1 MARSPLQSD
10 LQLYLKQIN
19 EVPLLSPDEE
29 KQLGWAI
36 INDNDQHAKELM
48 IKANLRLVISISKN
62 YVHRGLPLADLIEEG
77 NIGLIRAVEGFDPA
91 QGARFSTYASWW
103 IKQAIKR
110 TLINAVQPIHIPA
123 YMVELIARWKESSRK
138 LEEQLGRTPGMQEL
152 AKAMKLPLKKLQ
164 IIRRA
169 VKAFHAPS
177 HAPTGDDGEAV
188 DFNDLFQD
196 TRNGN
201 PEERVESREEFRLI
215 LRLLDSIDER
225 DARVLRLR
233 FGLEGQEPLT
243 LKQIGH
249 EVGLTRERVRQIE
262 VEALK
267 RLQQQLQDDRPSR
280 FLRESHRGVRRDP
293 AELRGAIRPTDCP
306 LDRDAALPRH
316 GDGASRPLGR
326 RGRSG
331 GGGREAV

>member
-1 MARSPLQSD
+1 MFPGGTAGGTKAAGRTRPGSGLDMARTGVESD

-19 EVPLLSPDEE
+19 EVGLLNAAEE
-29 KQLGWAI
+29 KELGWKI
-36 INDNDQHAKELM
+36 INDNDQVAKDRM
-48 IKANLRLVISISKN
+48 IRANLRLVVSISKN
-62 YVHRGLPLADLIEEG
+62 YAHRGLSLSDLIEEG

-123 YMVELIARWKESSRK
+123 YMVELIARWKDTVRR
-138 LEEQLGRTPGMQEL
+138 LEDDLRRPPTVEEL
-152 AKAMKLPLKKLQ
+152 AKAMDVPVKKLQ

-169 VKAFHAPS
+169 MKALHAPAQ
-177 HAPTGDDGEAV
+177 APVSEDGEV
-188 DFNDLFQD
+188 LDFADLFQD
-196 TRNGN
+196 FSTEA
-201 PEERVESREEFRLI
+201 PEESVSQLEEYETILKLI
-215 LRLLDSIDER
+215 DAIDER

-243 LKQIGH
+243 LKQIGE

-267 RLQQQLQDDRPSR
+267 KLQQQLQDDRPSR
-280 FLRESHRGVRRDP
+280 FFRQPPSEGAKGERGSGRGKSGSHSTSARR
-293 AELRGAIRPTDCP
+293 AG
-306 LDRDAALPRH
+306 
-316 GDGASRPLGR
+316 
-326 RGRSG
+326 
-331 GGGREAV
+331 